1 MVSAVSI
8 YHTYHTHLEV
18 VVYQMSNPWYPCY
31 SNPQASPQVV
41 YGFSPAQ
48 QQSPPRNPQPNYYPG
63 YGPGQS
69 MFTAHLT
76 AQQQAQTPAQQ
87 QAAAI
92 AAAAAAAATQQRMAQ
107 QQAAA
112 QQAAQ
117 QQAALGSTEPRLH
130 SSPFQLGGRWQP
142 GPRQFSWPGWAV
154 PPRR

>member
-1 MVSAVSI
+1 
-8 YHTYHTHLEV
+8 
-18 VVYQMSNPWYPCY
+18 
-31 SNPQASPQVV
+31 
-41 YGFSPAQ
+41 
-48 QQSPPRNPQPNYYPG
+48 
-63 YGPGQS
+63 